1 MRRTL
6 EFRFNNARDEV
17 NPNENKTQMN
27 PKNLMIPVIKCPEQ
41 HLTCGEGGHLSQM
54 TKPNSCQ
61 RRVTLWPQKI
71 EEAPR

>member
-17 NPNENKTQMN
+17 NPNENNTQMN

-41 HLTCGEGGHLSQM
+41 HLTSGGGGHLSHI
-54 TKPNSCQ
+54 TKPTVVRKGLPFG
-61 RRVTLWPQKI
+61 RR
-71 EEAPR
+71 R